1 VGLERRFAVYKD
13 IIEDSWFYQETMQKG
28 VEKERQQELQ
38 RQRHALLT
46 IVQAR
51 FPEMVDLTKKQIDSV
66 ADPESLQ
73 NLIVKISLAQNL
85 PEVFQALIEVD
96 KDPTKN

>member
-1 VGLERRFAVYKD
+1 VYKD

-51 FPEMVDLTKKQIDSV
+51 FPEMVDLTKKQIDSI

-73 NLIVKISLAQNL
+73 DLIVKISLAQNL

>member
-1 VGLERRFAVYKD
+1 VYKD

-51 FPEMVDLTKKQIDSV
+51 FPEMVDLTKKQIDSI

>member
-1 VGLERRFAVYKD
+1 MYKD

-51 FPEMVDLTKKQIDSV
+51 FPEMVDLTKKQIDSI

-73 NLIVKISLAQNL
+73 DLIVKISLAQNL

>member
-1 VGLERRFAVYKD
+1 MYKD

-51 FPEMVDLTKKQIDSV
+51 FPEMVDLTKKQIDSI